1 MNPKNIR
8 RETNVEKNERLL
20 LETEIPT
27 YAHLSMFW
35 KKVTT
40 IRRKKKLLFKNS
52 TYGNVRQKNFAKYFG
67 NLHSSL

>member
-40 IRRKKKLLFKNS
+40 IRRKKKLLFKKI
-52 TYGNVRQKNFAKYFG
+52 VRTLTRFV
-67 NLHSSL
+67 SLV